1 MVVQPRLALVAA
13 LLCPVVFLVPD
24 QPWLALLGVAVAVF
38 LLWLLDRQLTPSPTR
53 IGMARRLPN
62 SISLGRSGT
71 VRWTLRN
78 DNDRPATIR
87 FAEAFAPSLQAEVR
101 RAELRLDP
109 GRTATVE
116 TDLLPQRRGRFD
128 LGEFVVRVDG
138 PLGFAGR
145 QQTRWIPAEIRVL
158 PRFPSRAEAELRIQR
173 SRLDIGLRSARVRGG
188 GSEFDQLRD
197 FTIDDEFR
205 KIDWSATART
215 GRTIVKTYRAERNQ
229 TVINILDNG
238 RLMAGQVA
246 SVPRVEYAMDAIMG
260 VTTLATRLG
269 DRAGL
274 LIFDKDVRASVAASN
289 RLTQLGRVTDV
300 MFDLEPELAES
311 DYRSAFTETLLRF
324 SRRTMLIIHTELSE
338 QAIGEFLLPALPLL
352 TRSHV
357 VVIASVQD
365 PAVMEWATAGPA
377 DGERAHRHAAAQAAL
392 AERDRTIAALR
403 RTGATVVDATPGQL
417 AGRLMDHYLDVKAT
431 GRL

>member
-1 MVVQPRLALVAA
+1 MVVQSRLALVAA
-13 LLCPVVFLVPD
+13 LLCPVVFLAPE
-24 QPWLALLGVAVAVF
+24 QPWLALVGVAVAVA
-38 LLWLLDRQLTPSPTR
+38 LLWLLDRQLTPSPAR
-53 IGMARRLPN
+53 IGMARRIPN
-62 SISLGRSGT
+62 SISLGREGT

-78 DNDRPATIR
+78 DNERAATVR

-101 RAELRLDP
+101 RVELRLEP

-116 TDLLPQRRGRFD
+116 TDLVPLRRGRFE
-128 LGEFVVRVDG
+128 LGEFVVRING

-145 QQTRWIPAEIRVL
+145 QQTRWIPGEVRVL

-205 KIDWSATART
+205 KIDWSATARA

-246 SVPRVEYAMDAIMG
+246 TVPRVEYAMDAIMG

-274 LIFDKDVRASVAASN
+274 LVFDKEVRASVAASN
-289 RLTQLGRVTDV
+289 RITQLGRVTDV

-311 DYRSAFTETLLRF
+311 DYRTAFTETLLRF

-365 PAVMEWATAGPA
+365 PAVAGWAATAPGDEEA
-377 DGERAHRHAAAQAAL
+377 AHRHAAAQAAL
-392 AERDRTIAALR
+392 AERDRTIVALR
-403 RTGATVVDATPGQL
+403 RTGATVVDAPPAQL

>member
-13 LLCPVVFLVPD
+13 LLCPLVFLVPD
-24 QPWLALLGVAVAVF
+24 QPWLALLGVAVAV
-38 LLWLLDRQLTPSPTR
+38 LVLWAVDWSLTPSPTR
-53 IGMARRLPN
+53 IGFARRIPN
-62 SISLGRSGT
+62 SISLGREGT
-71 VRWTLRN
+71 VRWMLRN
-78 DNDRPATIR
+78 DNERAATIR
-87 FAEAFAPSLQAEVR
+87 FAEAFAPSLQADVR
-101 RAELRLDP
+101 RAQVRLAP
-109 GRTATVE
+109 GRSATVE
-116 TDLLPQRRGRFD
+116 TDLHPLRRGRFE
-128 LGEFVVRVDG
+128 LGELVVRVDG

-145 QQTRWIPAEIRVL
+145 QHTRWIPAEVRVL

-197 FTIDDEFR
+197 FTVDDEFR
-205 KIDWSATART
+205 KIDWSATARA

-229 TVINILDNG
+229 TVINVMDNG

-246 SVPRVEYAMDAIMG
+246 GVPRVEYAMDAIMG

-274 LIFDKDVRASVAASN
+274 LIFDKEVRASVAASN
-289 RLTQLGRVTDV
+289 RITQLGRVTDV
-300 MFDLEPELAES
+300 MFDLDPELAES
-311 DYRSAFTETLLRF
+311 DYRTAFTETLLRF

-357 VVIASVQD
+357 VVVACVKD
-365 PAVMEWATAGPA
+365 PAVVGWAATAPD
-377 DGERAHRHAAAQAAL
+377 DGEEAHRHAAAHAAL

-403 RTGATVVDATPGQL
+403 RLGATVVDAEPGKL
-417 AGRLMDHYLDVKAT
+417 AGRLMDHYLDAKAT

>member
-13 LLCPVVFLVPD
+13 LLCPVVFLAPE
-24 QPWLALLGVAVAVF
+24 QPWLALVGVAVAVA
-38 LLWLLDRQLTPSPTR
+38 LLWLLDRQLTPSPAR
-53 IGMARRLPN
+53 IGMARRIPN
-62 SISLGRSGT
+62 SISLGREGT
-71 VRWTLRN
+71 VRWTMRN
-78 DNDRPATIR
+78 DNERAATIR

-101 RAELRLDP
+101 RVELRLEP

-116 TDLLPQRRGRFD
+116 TDLVPLRRGRFE

-145 QQTRWIPAEIRVL
+145 QQTRWIPGEVRVL

-197 FTIDDEFR
+197 FTVDDEFR

-246 SVPRVEYAMDAIMG
+246 TVPRVEYAMDAIMG

-274 LIFDKDVRASVAASN
+274 LVFDKEVRASVAASN
-289 RLTQLGRVTDV
+289 RITQLGRVTDV
-300 MFDLEPELAES
+300 MFDLEPELSES
-311 DYRSAFTETLLRF
+311 DYRTAFTETLLRF

-365 PAVMEWATAGPA
+365 PAVAEWASTAPVDEEA
-377 DGERAHRHAAAQAAL
+377 AHRHAAAQASL
-392 AERDRTIAALR
+392 AERDRTIAALK
-403 RTGATVVDATPGQL
+403 RTGATVVDAPPGQL

>member
-1 MVVQPRLALVAA
+1 MVLQPRLALIAA

-24 QPWLALLGVAVAVF
+24 RPWLALAGVAVAVA
-38 LLWLLDRQLTPSPTR
+38 LLAAIDAWLAPSPDR
-53 IGMARRLPN
+53 IGMARTIPS
-62 SISLGRSGT
+62 SITLGREGT
-71 VRWTLRN
+71 VKWLVRN
-78 DNDRPATIR
+78 DNPRAASIS
-87 FAEAFAPSLQAEVR
+87 FAESFAPSLQADTR
-101 RAELRLDP
+101 RAELRLGP
-109 GRTATVE
+109 GRSATIE
-116 TDLLPQRRGRFD
+116 TDLHPTRRGRFM
-128 LGEFVVRVDG
+128 LAEFVVRSDG

-145 QQTRWIPAEIRVL
+145 QRTRWIPAEVRVL
-158 PRFPSRAEAELRIQR
+158 PRFPSRAEAELRIQQ

-197 FTIDDEFR
+197 FTVDDEFR

-246 SVPRVEYAMDAIMG
+246 GSPRVEYAMDAIMG

-274 LIFDKDVRASVAASN
+274 LVFDKDVRAAVPASN
-289 RLTQLGRVTDV
+289 RLTQLTRVTDV

-311 DYRSAFTETLLRF
+311 DYRGAFTETLLRF

-365 PAVMEWATAGPA
+365 PEIRTWAQHPPI
-377 DGERAHRHAAAQAAL
+377 DSESAHRHAAAQAAL

-403 RTGATVVDATPGQL
+403 RTGASVVDAPPDVL

>member
-1 MVVQPRLALVAA
+1 M
-13 LLCPVVFLVPD
+13 
-24 QPWLALLGVAVAVF
+24 
-38 LLWLLDRQLTPSPTR
+38 
-53 IGMARRLPN
+53 
-62 SISLGRSGT
+62 
-71 VRWTLRN
+71 
-78 DNDRPATIR
+78 
-87 FAEAFAPSLQAEVR
+87 
-101 RAELRLDP
+101 
-109 GRTATVE
+109 
-116 TDLLPQRRGRFD
+116 
-128 LGEFVVRVDG
+128 
-138 PLGFAGR
+138 
-145 QQTRWIPAEIRVL
+145 RVL
-158 PRFPSRAEAELRIQR
+158 PRLPSRAEAELRIQR

-197 FTIDDEFR
+197 FTVDDEFR

-246 SVPRVEYAMDAIMG
+246 TVPRVEYAMDAIMG

-274 LIFDKDVRASVAASN
+274 LVFDKEVRASVAASN
-289 RLTQLGRVTDV
+289 RITQLGRVTDV
-300 MFDLEPELAES
+300 MFDLEPELSES
-311 DYRSAFTETLLRF
+311 DYRTAFTETLLRF

-365 PAVMEWATAGPA
+365 PAVAEWASTAPVDEEA
-377 DGERAHRHAAAQAAL
+377 AHRHAAAQASL
-392 AERDRTIAALR
+392 AERDRTIAALK
-403 RTGATVVDATPGQL
+403 RTGATVVDAPPGQL